1 RRACPI
7 VAVSGRGRV
16 KRPDRRHSFSQSR
29 SLLAVSRYQFEIFRP
44 KKRNNITCTYSR
56 PYSILKP
63 APVTMVETVTRPS
76 TASSE
81 PVVAGKLPDEVET
94 CLQNARYL
102 HLATC
107 TDDFPHVSLMNY
119 TYLPSHPYSTR
130 HLPAGP
136 LVIMTSNPSSKKTIN
151 LIQNPNVSLLVHDW
165 VSSRPPNVSSTGD
178 RDRSPAN
185 GRSSSLATMLM
196 QLNSAAV
203 SSISATINGEA
214 MVLEPASEEA
224 KWCKEQHL
232 LNNSFDLEGS
242 TQDASQMLSSSPS
255 QQRSASDCSNSY
267 IADDG
272 VRVIVVRIRD
282 GRISDFK
289 GNIKDFVLAA
299 PAAAAS
305 EERPLVNGVGSH
317 SGT

>member
-1 RRACPI
+1 
-7 VAVSGRGRV
+7 
-16 KRPDRRHSFSQSR
+16 
-29 SLLAVSRYQFEIFRP
+29 
-44 KKRNNITCTYSR
+44 
-56 PYSILKP
+56 
-63 APVTMVETVTRPS
+63 MVETVTRVS
-76 TASSE
+76 SASSD
-81 PVVAGKLPDEVET
+81 PVVADRLPDEVAT
-94 CLQNARYL
+94 CLHNARYL

-107 TDDFPHVSLMNY
+107 TDNFPHVSLMNY
-119 TYLPSHPYSTR
+119 TYLPSHPYPTGR
-130 HLPAGP
+130 LPAGP
-136 LVIMTSNPSSKKTIN
+136 LVIMTSNPSSKKTLN

-178 RDRSPAN
+178 RERSPAS

-196 QLNSAAV
+196 QMNSAAV

-214 MVLEPASEEA
+214 MVLDPATEEA

-232 LNNSFDLEGS
+232 LSNSFDLEGS
-242 TQDASQMLSSSPS
+242 TKGSSQMLSSSPS
-255 QQRSASDCSNSY
+255 QQRGAADCSNSY
-267 IADDG
+267 IADDD

-305 EERPLVNGVGSH
+305 EERPLVNGRDSQ
-317 SGT
+317 SAT